1 VALGAGVVVSAF
13 TPRPWRI
20 NGGGTNGVSE
30 WDSIYGSDHT
40 HGTFTTDASGKP
52 VLRPRE
58 VFVASVYRANGDN
71 ASLIV
76 KAPDMLH
83 CLKVICCHAEGR
95 EDLDVALH
103 LDVARALIA
112 EVEAA

>member
-1 VALGAGVVVSAF
+1 VRVKHTPGPWTVCEHSWSRTGIYAKHIGVAALDIEYDADENTQA
-13 TPRPWRI
+13 
-20 NGGGTNGVSE
+20 E
-30 WDSIYGSDHT
+30 WE
-40 HGTFTTDASGKP
+40 A
-52 VLRPRE
+52 VM
-58 VFVASVYRANGDN
+58 AAN
-71 ASLIV
+71 ARLIA
-76 KAPDMLH
+76 KAPDLLH